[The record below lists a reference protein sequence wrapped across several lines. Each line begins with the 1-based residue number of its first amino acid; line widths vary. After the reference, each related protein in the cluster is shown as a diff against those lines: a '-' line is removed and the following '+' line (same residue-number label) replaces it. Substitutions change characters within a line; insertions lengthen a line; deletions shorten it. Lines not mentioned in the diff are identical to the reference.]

1 MSIFEGCPITAAGFF
16 CYPLD
21 TLREE
26 KGSQKSFG
34 FRDMKGTWD
43 IVVDKDEACF
53 LAVFAGSMYNEMAKE
68 DSAV

>member
-1 MSIFEGCPITAAGFF
+1 MSIFEGCPITAAGFY

-43 IVVDKDEACF
+43 IVVDKGEDNSDDAAYH
-53 LAVFAGSMYNEMAKE
+53 LGSIQ
-68 DSAV
+68 